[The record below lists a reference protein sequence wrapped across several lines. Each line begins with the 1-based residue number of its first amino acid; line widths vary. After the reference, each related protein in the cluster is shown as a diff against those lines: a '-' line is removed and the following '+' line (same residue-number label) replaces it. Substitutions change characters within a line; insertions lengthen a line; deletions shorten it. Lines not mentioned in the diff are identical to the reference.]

1 MKEFLKGNYK
11 VDTEI
16 KETVADER
24 SQLETEFERKAL
36 SRLGGSICF
45 VSKKSFIWNGDQPA
59 EGEPSDRTSSRAD
72 TQQGEA
78 QPKASRADTQQ
89 GEAQPKASRADT
101 EIKGV

>member
-16 KETVADER
+16 KETVDDER

-45 VSKKSFIWNGDQPA
+45 VSKKSFIWNGDQ
-59 EGEPSDRTSSRAD
+59 EGEAKL
-72 TQQGEA
+72 QGEA
-78 QPKASRADTQQ
+78 QP
-89 GEAQPKASRADT
+89 EASRADT
-101 EIKGV
+101 EIKGA

>member
-45 VSKKSFIWNGDQPA
+45 VSKKSFIWNGDQDP
-59 EGEPSDRTSSRAD
+59 
-72 TQQGEA
+72 GEA
-78 QPKASRADTQQ
+78 KSGTGKEDRKDA
-89 GEAQPKASRADT
+89 
-101 EIKGV
+101 

>member
-16 KETVADER
+16 KETVNEER

-45 VSKKSFIWNGDQPA
+45 VSKKAFVWQGAKRDRSGGD
-59 EGEPSDRTSSRAD
+59 EGTS
-72 TQQGEA
+72 
-78 QPKASRADTQQ
+78 KA
-89 GEAQPKASRADT
+89 
-101 EIKGV
+101 

>member
-16 KETVADER
+16 KETVDEER

-45 VSKKSFIWNGDQPA
+45 VSKKAFIWNGDS
-59 EGEPSDRTSSRAD
+59 E
-72 TQQGEA
+72 QGEV
-78 QPKASRADTQQ
+78 QPKASRADARDQ
-89 GEAQPKASRADT
+89 GEAKSGAGKEDR
-101 EIKGV
+101 KGA